1 MTARPIAV
9 GPHDTVQTAVV
20 VLRTHERLVLPV
32 MRDDAVVG
40 LVEATRLFMYQP
52 DVAVTDVMREP
63 VVLRP
68 DDTLSAAAKTM
79 QSAGL
84 AELPVWDDGL
94 LGFLTGDDLL
104 EAWAIPTDPT
114 TGLPWQDGLRIRA
127 ASLLQAG
134 HEITVLF
141 FDMDQFGALNK
152 RWGHIV
158 GDNALKAV
166 ATVLRDRVNPETDT
180 PCRFG
185 GDEFVVATTRR
196 RDEALEW
203 AMAVREAVGA
213 TPVEGLGEPLRVS
226 VGVAGGLRRAGR
238 ADVHGPANLDDLINR
253 ASRASTEAKHGS
265 AYPVPEPG
273 RPASVVENTPPQPH
287 NVASSPPTPRPRI
300 RETGVRETDSGAI
313 VTVTLE
319 RCGETH
325 TGTAQA
331 GPEGLA
337 RAAAAAAAAALD
349 QSLPASFSLTLTA
362 AAENDVAE
370 GYRVVVAGV
379 TLDGPLGRQD
389 LVGVA
394 IVGTDALRAAVKAV
408 LHAANR
414 VLEILDRPGPVD
426 ARLPRASR
434 N

>member
-9 GPHDTVQTAVV
+9 GPDDTVQTAIVA
-20 VLRTHERLVLPV
+20 LRTHERLVLPV
-32 MRDDAVVG
+32 VRDDAVVG
-40 LVEATRLFMYQP
+40 LVDATRLFMYQP

-68 DDTLSAAAKTM
+68 DDTLSAAAGTM

-84 AELPVWDDGL
+84 AELPVWDNGL

-127 ASLLQAG
+127 ASQLQAG

-196 RDEALEW
+196 REEALEW
-203 AMAVREAVGA
+203 AMAVRAAIAE

-226 VGVAGGLRRAGR
+226 VGAAGGLRRGGR
-238 ADVHGPANLDDLINR
+238 TDVHGPANLDDLINR
-253 ASRASTEAKHGS
+253 ASKASTEAKQGT
-265 AYPVPEPG
+265 PGRNPEPV
-273 RPASVVENTPPQPH
+273 ASASSGASASPQPPAH
-287 NVASSPPTPRPRI
+287 PALQAPHRPRI
-300 RETGVRETDSGAI
+300 RETAVRDGDGGAR
-313 VTVTLE
+313 VTVTLD
-319 RCGETH
+319 RCGEPH
-325 TGTAQA
+325 TGTAEA
-331 GPEGLA
+331 GPEGLT
-337 RAAAAAAAAALD
+337 RAAAAATVSALD
-349 QSLPASFSLTLTA
+349 HSLPAPYSLTLTA
-362 AAENDVAE
+362 AAEHDLAGNC
-370 GYRVVVAGV
+370 RVVVAAL
-379 TLDGPLGRQD
+379 TLDGPLGRQE

-414 VLEILDRPGPVD
+414 VLEALDRPGPVD